1 MIAPA
6 KTKQQTVQCAV
17 YTRKS
22 VTEGLDQ
29 DFNTLDAQREA
40 GEAYVASQKG
50 NGWVCLSGRYDDGG
64 FTGSNLDRPALAN
77 LMADIKAGLIDC
89 VVVYK
94 VDRLSR
100 SLLDFSKLVE
110 VFDRHG
116 VSFVSVTQPIN
127 TADSTGRLML
137 NILLSFAQFERET
150 IADRTRDKM
159 CAARRRG
166 KWTGGIP
173 VLGYDL
179 HPDGGKLTVNQDK
192 APMVREIFN
201 LYIKH
206 QSLQK
211 VVATLNRRGWT
222 TKSWKTRDGRL
233 REGKPFSKSSL
244 ARFLKN
250 PIFIGCVSLRG
261 QVYPGEHKGIIRKAT
276 FDKVQTILNDNL
288 VSGPNRAR
296 NKYNHLLK
304 GLIRCGACGTAY
316 VPNVTKK
323 GSRIYRYY
331 TCSGAQKNGYKSCP
345 HPSMSAHKLE
355 HLIVQ
360 QIRVIGG
367 DSKLQAETLKQVGRA
382 IRERR
387 TSLAAEEK
395 TLRSSREKVQAETT
409 GLLQALASGQ
419 TNGPAISGRLSDLE
433 EQAAKLDQRLAE
445 VERER
450 QAADHSNLDPNDLA
464 SALSL
469 FDPIWDVLFPAEQ
482 ARIIELLIRQIE
494 YNGKSGKLAVTFHP
508 TGIKALASEV
518 NQEVTP

>member
-6 KTKQQTVQCAV
+6 KTKQQTVRCAV

-22 VTEGLDQ
+22 VIEGLDQ

-40 GEAYVASQKG
+40 GEAYITSQKG
-50 NGWVCLSGRYDDGG
+50 NGWACLDTRYDDGG

-77 LMADIKAGLIDC
+77 LMADIKAGLVDC

-110 VFDRHG
+110 VFDQHG

-173 VLGYDL
+173 VLGYDV
-179 HPDGGKLTVNQDK
+179 HPDGGKLIVNDEE
-192 APMVREIFN
+192 APLAREIFN

-211 VVATLNRRGWT
+211 VVALLNRRGWK

-244 ARFLKN
+244 ARFLAN
-250 PIFIGCVSLRG
+250 PLFIGCVSLRG
-261 QVYPGEHKGIIRKAT
+261 QVYPGEHRGIIRKST
-276 FDKVQTILNDNL
+276 FDKVQDILSGNQCNDGKK
-288 VSGPNRAR
+288 VQ
-296 NKYNHLLK
+296 NKHRSLLR

-316 VPNVTKK
+316 IPLANKK
-323 GSRIYRYY
+323 GTKTYRYY
-331 TCSGAQKNGYKSCP
+331 ICSGAQKNGWKTCP
-345 HPSMSAHKLE
+345 HPSISAHKLE
-355 HLIVQ
+355 QLIVQ
-360 QIRVIGG
+360 QIRVIGQ
-367 DSKLQAETLKQVGRA
+367 DKKLQAETMKQVRRA
-382 IRERR
+382 SRERR
-387 TSLAAEEK
+387 ASLGAEEK
-395 TLRSSREKVQAETT
+395 SLRSNREKVQAEIT
-409 GLLQALASGQ
+409 GLLKALASGQ

-433 EQAAKLDQRLAE
+433 EQAAKLGQRLAE

-450 QAADHSNLDPNDLA
+450 QAADQTNIDPNDLA

-469 FDPIWDVLFPAEQ
+469 FDPIWEVLFPAEQ
-482 ARIIELLIRQIE
+482 ARIIELLIQQIE

-508 TGIKALASEV
+508 TGIKALAGEV
-518 NQEVTP
+518 NQEAP